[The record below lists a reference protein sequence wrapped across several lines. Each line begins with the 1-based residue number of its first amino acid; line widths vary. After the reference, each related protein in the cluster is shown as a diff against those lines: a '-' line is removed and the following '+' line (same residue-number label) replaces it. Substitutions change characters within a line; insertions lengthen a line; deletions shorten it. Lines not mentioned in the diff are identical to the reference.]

1 MDAYEYFYEIRKTN
15 HQLRMYED
23 SMQEL
28 VNLSQRA
35 GAMDYSRDIVQT
47 SSDGQPSYV
56 KVIERLDK
64 QRIEYGEI
72 LADFEERK
80 ARAIH
85 QLGYISSL
93 GIREVMYQY
102 IFKLKSFEQISREK
116 YLSFS
121 AVRKRY
127 YRGMKEFN
135 QKKLWEKD

>member
-1 MDAYEYFYEIRKTN
+1 
-15 HQLRMYED
+15 
-23 SMQEL
+23 MQEL

-64 QRIEYGEI
+64 QRMEYGEI

-80 ARAIH
+80 AKAIR
-85 QLGYISSL
+85 QLGYINSNET
-93 GIREVMYQY
+93 REIMFQY
-102 IFKLKSFEQISREK
+102 IFKLKSFEQISRET
-116 YLSFS
+116 YRSFS

-135 QKKLWEKD
+135 QKRLWERE